1 MVFIWYC
8 FFQKK
13 KISQNIGYKTAASV
27 YGELFDSFFVKT
39 AVYQGSLLN
48 SLWMLWQILK
58 MLPCVTSVEELM
70 ETYGILKKA
79 FERKGLRVNVGK
91 TKDMKVVDGKKTAA

>member
-1 MVFIWYC
+1 
-8 FFQKK
+8 
-13 KISQNIGYKTAASV
+13 
-27 YGELFDSFFVKT
+27 
-39 AVYQGSLLN
+39 
-48 SLWMLWQILK
+48 
-58 MLPCVTSVEELM
+58 MLPCVTFVEELM